1 LVVEDTGRVEFDD
14 RANHFKPILQRGN
27 VIEKVNGYVETLQ
40 GLPGIPAPGAGD
52 LDSKEGEGRGFFE
65 AAVRLL
71 ADENRWEPR
80 RVLGELQGDSGS
92 GSGSGPGNIG
102 GLRGSSTTMT
112 ATTRVSIAS
121 SASGAGTPDTDNC
134 EGIEWG

>member
-1 LVVEDTGRVEFDD
+1 MQALKGDVDASRIRALEEENRNLARQLAKRRERETSIPRKGKEEDFLRRLSE
-14 RANHFKPILQRGN
+14 
-27 VIEKVNGYVETLQ
+27 
-40 GLPGIPAPGAGD
+40 
-52 LDSKEGEGRGFFE
+52 
-65 AAVRLL
+65 LL

-80 RVLGELQGDSGS
+80 RVLGELRGDS

-121 SASGAGTPDTDNC
+121 SASGAGTPDADNC

>member
-1 LVVEDTGRVEFDD
+1 MR
-14 RANHFKPILQRGN
+14 RC
-27 VIEKVNGYVETLQ
+27 
-40 GLPGIPAPGAGD
+40 
-52 LDSKEGEGRGFFE
+52 RGFRGSQRRERETSIPRKGKEEDFSRRLFE
-65 AAVRLL
+65 LL